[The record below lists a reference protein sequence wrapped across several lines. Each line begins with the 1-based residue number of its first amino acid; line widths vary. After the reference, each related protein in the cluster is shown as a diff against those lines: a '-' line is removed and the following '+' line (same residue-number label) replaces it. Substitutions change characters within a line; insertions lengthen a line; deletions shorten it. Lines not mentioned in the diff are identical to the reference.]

1 MKQRGI
7 RSLIGLL
14 ITVVAVVLA
23 WKGVKPELSQRFEL
37 DLYDLRLQYSQLHDV
52 DPRIVIVDID
62 EKSLAAQ
69 GRWPWG
75 RERIAQLVRQ
85 LTDHYEVALVGFDTT
100 FSEPDRK
107 LTAEQVLQQF
117 DQTPEANVTRQRLS
131 ALLNDLTPDRELA
144 EAIEGQPVVLGYLFD
159 HSSKQLNVGALP
171 APVMLET
178 GEGTLTTVPDATGHV
193 ANLSLLQAATPWAG
207 FFDNP
212 QVDVDGIYRRVP
224 LLQRYEQGYYPS
236 LSLSVFMALMGE
248 FTVQPVFEHDATGQ
262 LSALTA
268 VEVGAVRIPL
278 NKQGNLFVPYRGPMG
293 SFPYISATDVLSGEA
308 DKRQLEGTLV
318 LVGTSAAGLL
328 DLRATPL
335 QNRYPGV
342 EVHANLISAMLD
354 ERFLMQPDYSDALE
368 LLQLVFTG
376 ALLSLIMPRLS
387 ALWASVFT
395 LSWTVLLTSLN
406 LYAWQHLGWVMP
418 LGFTLQLIIT
428 LYLLEQTSGYFFETR
443 NRHRLASQFGQYIPQ
458 VVVERLNAE
467 GAQVELNGESRV
479 MTVFFS
485 DVRGFTGLSE
495 KLTPPQLTRLMNIYL
510 THITDII
517 YAHHGTVDKYIGD
530 AVMAFWGAPLNDPE
544 HALRAL
550 DAALAMDKAMPQINR
565 DLAAAGLPAV
575 AAGMGLNTGVMNVG
589 NMGSRYRMA
598 YTVMG
603 DAVNLGSRLEGLTKY
618 YGVPIIVSSDTADQV
633 KCYSFMVLDR
643 VQVKGRAEPV
653 ALYQPLGRTADLDAR
668 TVALAERFNG
678 AMRAFQQQDWGE
690 LERRLISLSRDGF
703 NPCLVE
709 LYQQRLQLYRQT
721 PPPVNWD
728 GVFVHTSK

>member
-1 MKQRGI
+1 MKQRCI
-7 RSLIGLL
+7 RSLFGLL
-14 ITVVAVVLA
+14 ITGLAVVLA
-23 WKGVKPELSQRFEL
+23 WQGLKPELSQRFEL
-37 DLYDLRLQYSQLHDV
+37 DLYDLRLQYTQLREV
-52 DPRIVIVDID
+52 DPRIVIIDID

-75 RERIAQLVRQ
+75 REKIAQLVQQ
-85 LTDHYEVALVGFDTT
+85 LTDHYEVALVGFDIT
-100 FSEPDRK
+100 FSEPDRQV
-107 LTAEQVLQQF
+107 TAEQVLQQF
-117 DQTPEANVTRQRLS
+117 DQSAQANMTRQGLRT
-131 ALLNDLTPDRELA
+131 LLNNLAPDHALA
-144 EAIEGQPVVLGYLFD
+144 TVIESRPVVLGYLFD
-159 HSSKQLNVGALP
+159 HSRQQLSVGALP
-171 APVMLET
+171 PPVMVDA
-178 GEGTLTTVPDATGHV
+178 GEATMTQVPDASGYV
-193 ANLSLLQAATPWAG
+193 GNLALLQSAAPWAG

-224 LLQRYEQGYYPS
+224 LLQRYKQGYYAS

-248 FTVQPVFEHDATGQ
+248 RAVQPVYELDATGQ

-268 VEVGAVRIPL
+268 VEVAAVRIPL
-278 NKQGNLFVPYRGPMG
+278 DKQGNLFVPYRGPMG

-308 DKRQLEGTLV
+308 EKQQLEGTLV

-354 ERFLMQPDYSDALE
+354 ERFLIQPDYSDALE
-368 LLQLVFTG
+368 LLQLIFTG
-376 ALLSLIMPRLS
+376 VLLSLMMPRLT
-387 ALWASVFT
+387 ALWASV
-395 LSWTVLLTSLN
+395 LTVAWAGLLTGLN
-406 LYAWQHLGWVMP
+406 LYAWQQLGWVMP
-418 LGFTLQLIIT
+418 LGFTLQLMIT
-428 LYLLEQTSGYFFETR
+428 LYLLEQTTGYFFETR

-458 VVVERLNAE
+458 AVVERLNAE
-467 GAQVELNGESRV
+467 GAEVELNGESRM

-495 KLTPPQLTRLMNIYL
+495 NLTPTQLTRLMNIYL

-530 AVMAFWGAPLNDPE
+530 AVMAFWGAPLNDPD
-544 HALRAL
+544 HALWAL
-550 DAALAMDKAMPQINR
+550 DAALAMDKEMPKINQ
-565 DLAAAGLPAV
+565 DLIAAGLPAIE
-575 AAGMGLNTGVMNVG
+575 AGMGLNTGLMNVG

-618 YGVPIIVSSDTADQV
+618 YGVPIIVSSDTADQAE
-633 KCYSFMVLDR
+633 CYSFMVLDR

-653 ALYQPLGRTADLDAR
+653 TLYQPLGRTTDLDAR

-678 AMRAFQQQDWGE
+678 AMRAFQRQDWGE
-690 LERRLISLSRDGF
+690 LDRRLMSLSRDGF

-709 LYQQRLQLYRQT
+709 LYQARLTLYRQA

>member
-7 RSLIGLL
+7 RSFFGLL
-14 ITVVAVVLA
+14 ITTVAVVLV
-23 WKGVKPELSQRFEL
+23 WQGLRPELSQRFEL
-37 DLYDLRLQYSQLHDV
+37 DLYDLRLQYSQLHEV
-52 DPRIVIVDID
+52 DPRIVIIDID
-62 EKSLAAQ
+62 EKSLAAE
-69 GRWPWG
+69 GHWPWG
-75 RERIAQLVRQ
+75 RERVAQLVRQ
-85 LTDHYEVALVGFDTT
+85 LADYYEVALIGFDIT
-100 FSEPDRK
+100 FSEPDRQF
-107 LTAEQVLQQF
+107 TAEQVLQQF
-117 DQTPEANVTRQRLS
+117 DQMPEASINRQRLS
-131 ALLNDLTPDRELA
+131 VLLNGLTPDRELA

-159 HSSKQLNVGALP
+159 QSSKQLKIGALP
-171 APVMLET
+171 APVMLDT
-178 GEGTLTTVPDATGHV
+178 GEATLTSVPGASGYV
-193 ANLSLLQAATPWAG
+193 GNLAQLQAATPWAG

-212 QVDVDGIYRRVP
+212 QVDIDGIYRRVP

-248 FTVQPVFEHDATGQ
+248 LIVQPVFEHDATGQ

-278 NKQGNLFVPYRGPMG
+278 NKQGSLFVPYRGPMG
-293 SFPYISATDVLSGEA
+293 SFPYISATDVLSGKA

-354 ERFLMQPDYSDALE
+354 ERFLIQPDYTDALE
-368 LLQLVFTG
+368 LLQLILTG
-376 ALLSLIMPRLS
+376 ALLSLMMPRLS
-387 ALWASVFT
+387 ALWASV
-395 LSWTVLLTSLN
+395 LALGWTGLLTGLN

-418 LGFTLQLIIT
+418 LGFTLQLMII

-458 VVVERLNAE
+458 EVVERLNAE
-467 GAQVELNGESRV
+467 GAEVELNGESRV

-495 KLTPPQLTRLMNIYL
+495 KLTPTQLTRLMNIYL

-530 AVMAFWGAPLNDPE
+530 AVMAFWGAPLHDPD

-550 DAALAMDKAMPQINR
+550 DAALAMEKEMPKINR

-575 AAGMGLNTGVMNVG
+575 AAGMGLNTGLMNVG

-618 YGVPIIVSSDTADQV
+618 YGVPLIVSSDTAEQV
-633 KCYSFMVLDR
+633 ECYSFMVLDR

-653 ALYQPLGRTADLDAR
+653 TLYQPLGRKAELDAR

-678 AMRAFQQQDWGE
+678 AMRAFQQQNWGE
-690 LERRLISLSRDGF
+690 LSRRLVSLSRDGF
-703 NPCLVE
+703 NPCLIE
-709 LYQQRLQLYRQT
+709 LYQERLRFYSQT